1 MEIFADHE
9 QQPGLK
15 QAIPDPV
22 DSNQMNLSEPR
33 NARLTRAA

>member
-1 MEIFADHE
+1 MGICADHE
-9 QQPGLK
+9 QQPGRK

-22 DSNQMNLSEPR
+22 DSNQMNISEPR